1 MRYAANRSDR
11 KYLRDFLR
19 KHGFPISDYILDNAQ
34 GAKDLA
40 TLLDVISAKAGCE
53 KTFSQATGWSE
64 KLEKYGSWSE
74 NKKPTDDRYLGAH
87 AEFNGSMDKWFL

>member
-34 GAKDLA
+34 GGKDLA
-40 TLLDVISAKAGCE
+40 TLLDVISSKA
-53 KTFSQATGWSE
+53 
-64 KLEKYGSWSE
+64 
-74 NKKPTDDRYLGAH
+74 
-87 AEFNGSMDKWFL
+87 